1 MKELTFSE
9 IEAVSAGD
17 LADNALQFGA
27 LVGSL
32 GAAAAFL
39 CIGQLP
45 PITLALRTELAALV
59 GIIFGAWAG
68 AYHASQD

>member
-1 MKELTFSE
+1 MKELTSSE
-9 IEAVSAGD
+9 IMTVSGGD
-17 LADNALQFGA
+17 LTDNALQFGA

-45 PITLALRTELAALV
+45 PITLALRTELAAFV
-59 GIIFGAWAG
+59 GIVFGTWAG
-68 AYHASQD
+68 AYLASQD

>member
-1 MKELTFSE
+1 MKQLTLE
-9 IEAVSAGD
+9 EVMKVSGGD
-17 LADNALQFGA
+17 LTDNALQLGA

-59 GIIFGAWAG
+59 GVVLGAWAMT
-68 AYHASQD
+68 SQD